1 MRIGQHLINSR
12 EVSQRRLS
20 LLNALNSANLFPKA
34 NADNQSI
41 NQKMC
46 IVAYHCNSFTAYFFH
61 RPITCKASL
70 EYNRVGMITHEYMC
84 VSSGQLEKLWMG
96 FNEFLEVES
105 MVLGHP
111 RPQKKV
117 LTFVLRVQSFILID
131 RVTIFGA
138 VTPGGRCL
146 GVDSALHAHR
156 G

>member
-70 EYNRVGMITHEYMC
+70 EYNRVGC
-84 VSSGQLEKLWMG
+84 VCRRGNSRSCGWVSTNFWKSRVWCLDIPALRRR
-96 FNEFLEVES
+96 FSLLYSVYNHS
-105 MVLGHP
+105 YS
-111 RPQKKV
+111 
-117 LTFVLRVQSFILID
+117 LTELPYL
-131 RVTIFGA
+131 
-138 VTPGGRCL
+138 
-146 GVDSALHAHR
+146 AL
-156 G
+156 